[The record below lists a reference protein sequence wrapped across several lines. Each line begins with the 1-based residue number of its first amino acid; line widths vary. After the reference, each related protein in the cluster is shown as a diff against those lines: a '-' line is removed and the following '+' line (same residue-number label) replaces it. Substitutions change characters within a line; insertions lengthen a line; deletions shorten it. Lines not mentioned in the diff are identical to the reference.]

1 MVDVKSCG
9 STILAID
16 DEVEILA
23 RIAAILEA
31 AGHACLCAADVRTA
45 HETAAR
51 TRPDLIIANVNIE
64 GHSGIALCQQIKD
77 EASLPDVPAMYL
89 SASQVPDVIRRASAI
104 GGAYYLRKPFDERVL
119 LQLVDRVCVR
129 SSARPIVTAPNT
141 ATRAPIASEK
151 TAAARTAAR
160 ASALAVN

>member
-1 MVDVKSCG
+1 MRS
-9 STILAID
+9 
-16 DEVEILA
+16 
-23 RIAAILEA
+23 
-31 AGHACLCAADVRTA
+31 A

-64 GHSGIALCQQIKD
+64 GHSGIALCQQLKD

-89 SASQVPDVIRRASAI
+89 SASQVPDVIRRATAV

-129 SSARPIVTAPNT
+129 GTARSAVGPPNS
-141 ATRAPIASEK
+141 ATRASIATEQKS
-151 TAAARTAAR
+151 AGVRTVVR
-160 ASALAVN
+160 AGAMAVN